1 MSERHVPRLPRTLSL
16 LAGTLL
22 FAVGACGADARD
34 AAGTTI
40 GSASETTM
48 PTATTETPLPMGD
61 IVATALTN
69 HVFTELAGLLIDAG
83 LVETLRGG
91 SFTVFAPTDAAFG
104 KLPLDVLHA
113 VQDDPAALARVLTNH
128 VVVGS
133 ISPEQLAAGELT
145 TVAGTTL
152 TITSANGKFFVDG
165 FEIGAGVQATN
176 GYVYIMSDVLIPA
189 P

>member
-1 MSERHVPRLPRTLSL
+1 
-16 LAGTLL
+16 
-22 FAVGACGADARD
+22 
-34 AAGTTI
+34 
-40 GSASETTM
+40 M

-69 HVFTELAGLLIDAG
+69 HVFTELAGLLVDAG

-91 SFTVFAPTDAAFG
+91 PFTVFAPTDAAFA
-104 KLPLDVLHA
+104 KIPLDVLHG
-113 VQDDPAALARVLTNH
+113 VQDDPALLATVLTNH
-128 VVVGS
+128 VVAGS
-133 ISPEQLAAGELT
+133 ISPDQMVAGQLA

-152 TITSANGKFFVDG
+152 TITSVNGKFYVNG